1 MLPLPEVRVSRKGA
15 ARVASG
21 HPWIYSSDILSR
33 GSAQAGDTVRVT
45 DPSGTL
51 LGAALYSST
60 SQITLRI
67 ISQRVESLD
76 RALLMERIQSA
87 AAYRKQAVKQSDAY
101 RLVYGEADRLPGLVV
116 DRYGDFMAVQALNQ
130 AMDRATGL
138 LVSCL
143 REMFAPQAIVAR
155 NDVAVRTR
163 ESLAVESKVLAG
175 TLPRQVLVKLNDFT
189 LAVDLL
195 AGQKTGVFLD
205 QRENYVAA
213 ARWARGKALDCFT
226 CTGGF
231 ALHMAGNCDSVEA
244 VDSSATALKTAQAN
258 AARNGL
264 GNVTFLEA
272 NVFDLLAG
280 HDSAGRRFDTI
291 VLDPPSFAKSRSNLD
306 AALRGYKEINRR
318 AFRLLEHGGILLSC
332 SCSHH
337 VSEAALLEVIAEASL
352 DVHRQV
358 RVLER
363 RTQALDHPVLLTV
376 PETHYLKCLILQA
389 L

>member
-138 LVSCL
+138 VVSCL